1 MEITVRLFAALR
13 EQLGTAAVALTLPD
27 GADLETLMVALMEH
41 FADLPKSARE
51 QLCADNVRIAV
62 NQELIEGQR
71 LLQPGDEVAFL
82 PPVTG
87 G

>member
-1 MEITVRLFAALR
+1 MEVTVRLFAALR
-13 EQLGTAAVALTLPD
+13 EQFGTAAVSLTLPD
-27 GADLETLMVALMEH
+27 GADLPALMSALMEH
-41 FADLPKSARE
+41 FAELPSAARD
-51 QLCADNVRIAV
+51 QLQADNVRVAV

-71 LLQPGDEVAFL
+71 VLQPGDEVAFL